1 MFCFSGDVCGALF
14 KARMITEIQE
24 LKRTLNGKDSVQQ
37 ILFRNRNDQGRDQNI
52 NDSCD
57 MSSICQIV
65 SEPFLL
71 CIRKYFVSLGKH
83 QFKKR

>member
-1 MFCFSGDVCGALF
+1 
-14 KARMITEIQE
+14 MITEIQE

-52 NDSCD
+52 NDLCD

-65 SEPFLL
+65 SEPF
-71 CIRKYFVSLGKH
+71 FVVH
-83 QFKKR
+83 QKLFRIPL